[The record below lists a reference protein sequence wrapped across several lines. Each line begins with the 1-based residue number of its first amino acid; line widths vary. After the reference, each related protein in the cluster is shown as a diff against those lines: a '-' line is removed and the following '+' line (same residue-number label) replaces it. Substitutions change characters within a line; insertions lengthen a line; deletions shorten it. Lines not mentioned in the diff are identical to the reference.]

1 MRTRVSTLMVL
12 LLILP
17 ALMGCF
23 GEDAKPPA
31 KVEHPFGFDEAIASG
46 VWYHLGG
53 SPSDLNVTNILNES
67 QMSERGFSMDMFNG
81 SNVPYWTNGTYYGT
95 GFDTFEPTIGI
106 LSDGTIVFTNWGGT
120 GTGTMI
126 IRSQDQ
132 GQTWENVGPFGQVY
146 PAGRVPNSND
156 PYIYVDPW
164 TDRIVK
170 FDMHALAA
178 MYVEYS
184 DDGGDTWSPPFSAYG
199 YYTPQDHQSIASTV
213 DVNDQGSYETIYV
226 FCINTGTSIAG
237 PQCSRS
243 FDGGHTWDLQL
254 PGSPLTTQC
263 SGLHG
268 HVAGS
273 IDGWIYRGNP
283 SCEGPAVYS
292 SDDGGYTW
300 SEHTITTEV
309 GMQQGWHAHEVAT
322 GTDAVGNVYAMWIGD
337 GMMPWVSW
345 STDHGD
351 TWRDPIMVAAPGLEE
366 TGFPTIFAGA
376 EGRVAFAYIGEFT
389 DGGGW
394 GGFMGVITDANAT
407 HPLITTTM
415 VNDFGDMLD
424 MTDDCGD
431 VRCGGFGDF
440 IDIEIDDQGRPWVAL
455 AHNVHNEEAIIGTWT
470 TGPSLF
476 GDTITM
482 LDMLPAGGNSTLK
495 M

>member
-1 MRTRVSTLMVL
+1 MDRLRRSMRTRVSTLMVL

-46 VWYHLGG
+46 VWYHIGG

-146 PAGRVPNSND
+146 PAGQVPNSND

-184 DDGGDTWSPPFSAYG
+184 DDAGDTWSPPFSAYG
-199 YYTPQDHQSIASTV
+199 YYLS
-213 DVNDQGSYETIYV
+213 
-226 FCINTGTSIAG
+226 
-237 PQCSRS
+237 
-243 FDGGHTWDLQL
+243 
-254 PGSPLTTQC
+254 
-263 SGLHG
+263 
-268 HVAGS
+268 
-273 IDGWIYRGNP
+273 
-283 SCEGPAVYS
+283 
-292 SDDGGYTW
+292 
-300 SEHTITTEV
+300 
-309 GMQQGWHAHEVAT
+309 
-322 GTDAVGNVYAMWIGD
+322 
-337 GMMPWVSW
+337 
-345 STDHGD
+345 
-351 TWRDPIMVAAPGLEE
+351 
-366 TGFPTIFAGA
+366 
-376 EGRVAFAYIGEFT
+376 
-389 DGGGW
+389 
-394 GGFMGVITDANAT
+394 
-407 HPLITTTM
+407 LIH
-415 VNDFGDMLD
+415 
-424 MTDDCGD
+424 
-431 VRCGGFGDF
+431 
-440 IDIEIDDQGRPWVAL
+440 I
-455 AHNVHNEEAIIGTWT
+455 
-470 TGPSLF
+470 
-476 GDTITM
+476 
-482 LDMLPAGGNSTLK
+482 
-495 M
+495 